1 MPVSQI
7 LKSKGAGVISAAPTD
22 NVAKVAEILATNRIG
37 AVLVLGVSDTIAGIV
52 SERDIVRAV
61 ATSGATVLAQPVSQI
76 MTRDVKTCTSADNE
90 ETLVTLMTNNRI
102 RHLPVVDRGKLVGMI
117 SIGDVVKFRM
127 QAIEHEADELK
138 DYIRTAG

>member
-7 LKSKGAGVISAAPTD
+7 LKAKGNAVISAAPTD
-22 NVAKVAEILATNRIG
+22 SVGAVTKVLADNRIG
-37 AVLVLGVSDTIAGIV
+37 AVLIMGVGDSIAGIV
-52 SERDIVRAV
+52 SERDIVNAIAV
-61 ATSGATVLAQPVSQI
+61 KGSSVLAEPISQL
-76 MTRDVKTCTSADNE
+76 MTRDIKTCSSTDSE

-127 QAIEHEADELK
+127 QAIERESDELK